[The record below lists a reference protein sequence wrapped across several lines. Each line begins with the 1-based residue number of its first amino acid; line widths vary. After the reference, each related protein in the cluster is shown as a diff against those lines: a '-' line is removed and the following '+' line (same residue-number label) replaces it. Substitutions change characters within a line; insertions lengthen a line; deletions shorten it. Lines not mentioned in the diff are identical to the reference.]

1 HTEER
6 AFAFGMDVIR
16 ETSFYATQCEYN
28 TLKTQ
33 AENQLR
39 FANIWLNFVR
49 KKNSTQT
56 SKYPITIPMWLL
68 PGIHFLRHTC
78 SLHFTN
84 HIDNDLFSEFYY
96 NMTRTI
102 NYLNN
107 SNNNNNLNQ
116 DNRQSKTFQ
125 YSSITKHGY
134 DNRKKKKLQLN
145 RIEQIDRLE
154 KRIDRTRIEEGLIGK
169 VKSVYKTPTL
179 SKKMDEDLAYLK
191 IRNFHKL
198 NLLSRGQYATTYKCT
213 VDRDGKKEVLCYK
226 QYKIQHNNAQ
236 AITKVLEQLMPLIHI
251 DHANLIKY
259 HGIALEHDHI
269 LFFMEYCSYG
279 TIAQLLLGTL
289 SSSSSSHTDLH
300 RSSASH
306 IDIRRTSVIHADSR
320 RTSAAFINPTVDTSF
335 MDKYIVQTSTGTI
348 LLKETL
354 VQRYLRQLLS
364 ALSRL
369 HEKEI
374 IHRDIRNV
382 NIFLKDP
389 TKQSIKL
396 GDINFVYDFK
406 FMKKQPSLLDMEI
419 IINKRESIVF
429 YAPEIITQNETTM
442 KSDIWSL
449 GCTIIHMLTGRIPW
463 NNLTTAS
470 SIYSFKVLNWIA
482 DGVRP
487 PIPTDL
493 SLSNECIDFL
503 EQCFQHD
510 PTQRLSSQELLE
522 HPFVKE

>member
-1 HTEER
+1 
-6 AFAFGMDVIR
+6 
-16 ETSFYATQCEYN
+16 
-28 TLKTQ
+28 
-33 AENQLR
+33 
-39 FANIWLNFVR
+39 
-49 KKNSTQT
+49 
-56 SKYPITIPMWLL
+56 
-68 PGIHFLRHTC
+68 
-78 SLHFTN
+78 
-84 HIDNDLFSEFYY
+84 
-96 NMTRTI
+96 
-102 NYLNN
+102 
-107 SNNNNNLNQ
+107 
-116 DNRQSKTFQ
+116 
-125 YSSITKHGY
+125 
-134 DNRKKKKLQLN
+134 
-145 RIEQIDRLE
+145 
-154 KRIDRTRIEEGLIGK
+154 
-169 VKSVYKTPTL
+169 
-179 SKKMDEDLAYLK
+179 
-191 IRNFHKL
+191 
-198 NLLSRGQYATTYKCT
+198 
-213 VDRDGKKEVLCYK
+213 
-226 QYKIQHNNAQ
+226 
-236 AITKVLEQLMPLIHI
+236 
-251 DHANLIKY
+251 
-259 HGIALEHDHI
+259 
-269 LFFMEYCSYG
+269 
-279 TIAQLLLGTL
+279 
-289 SSSSSSHTDLH
+289 
-300 RSSASH
+300 
-306 IDIRRTSVIHADSR
+306 
-320 RTSAAFINPTVDTSF
+320 
-335 MDKYIVQTSTGTI
+335 
-348 LLKETL
+348 
-354 VQRYLRQLLS
+354 LRQLLS

-510 PTQRLSSQELLE
+510 VSTVGLINAADVRRESACITDVRRISICDADERCRSVCDDDDDDSVPSKS
-522 HPFVKE
+522 